1 MINDI
6 LNERAIKD
14 SNKIFITYKKQKI
27 SYARFNYMVNNL
39 YNSLNTKACEYV
51 GLQINDKL
59 KLLIAIIAL
68 NRKKSIPV
76 VYPNYSNIDEYINTT
91 KISVSIK
98 DFEVME
104 QNNDL
109 KSKYVYHESDTQV
122 VIFTSGSSGVPK
134 PCELTYSNFYES
146 AKMWDKI
153 LGFHHRD
160 VYLNHMPLTHVSGMC
175 IFFRSL
181 YYNFE
186 MILDYFKID
195 TFIKHYQRIS
205 LVSMVPAMIKA
216 LHHNYPDIRPKGM
229 KAVVV
234 GGDNINMTLLQII
247 KTKKIP
253 AYISYGLTESCS
265 GIAGAWIDEFSH
277 NLVYNAHPNVAIR
290 SSGKALTITSST
302 IIKKYF
308 NLDKPL
314 NNKLITSDCIEVVE
328 KNKFKFIKRLDDIVI
343 SGGENIS
350 LQYIKKHLLKYD
362 GINSCDIEIMQ
373 HSHWGRA
380 IHAILSVNKNI
391 DKQKFYKRLKQ
402 TLPNHMIPKKITM
415 R

>member
-6 LNERAIKD
+6 LNERATKD
-14 SNKIFITYKKQKI
+14 PDRIFITYKKQKI
-27 SYARFNYMVNNL
+27 SYARFNYMVNNF
-39 YNSLNTKACEYV
+39 YRSLNTKAYEYV
-51 GLQINDKL
+51 GLQIKDKL

-68 NRKKSIPV
+68 NRKKTIPI
-76 VYPNYSNIDEYINTT
+76 VYPNYPNIDEYINTT
-91 KISVSIK
+91 KISVLIK
-98 DFEVME
+98 DFEVIE
-104 QNNDL
+104 KKNDL
-109 KSKYVYHESDTQV
+109 TNNYIYQENETQIV
-122 VIFTSGSSGVPK
+122 MFTSGSSGAPK
-134 PCELTYSNFYES
+134 PCELTYGNFYES

-153 LGFHHRD
+153 LGFQDKD

-175 IFFRSL
+175 VFFRSL
-181 YYNFE
+181 YYSFE
-186 MILDYFKID
+186 MILDYFTID
-195 TFIKHYQRIS
+195 TYVKHSQRIS

-216 LHHNYPDIRPKGM
+216 LHQNYPDERPKKM

-234 GGDNINMTLLQII
+234 SGDDIDMPLLQII

-265 GIAGAWIDEFSH
+265 GIAGAWIDDFS
-277 NLVYNAHPNVAIR
+277 YNSAYKAHPNVVIGL
-290 SSGKALTITSST
+290 SGKALTIVSPT

-308 NLDKPL
+308 NLDKLL
-314 NNKLITSDCIEVVE
+314 NKRFVTSDCIEIVE
-328 KNKFKFIKRLDDIVI
+328 KNKFKFTKRLDDIVI

-362 GINSCDIEIMQ
+362 GIKSCDIEIMK
-373 HSHWGRA
+373 HNRWGLA
-380 IHAILSVNKNI
+380 IHVILSANKNI
-391 DKQKFYKRLKQ
+391 DKQKFYKKLKQ

>member
-14 SNKIFITYKKQKI
+14 PDKIFITYKKQKI
-27 SYARFNYMVNNL
+27 SYARFNDMVNSL
-39 YNSLNTKACEYV
+39 CNSLNTKACEYV
-51 GLQINDKL
+51 GLQIKDKL

-68 NRKKSIPV
+68 NRKKSIPII
-76 VYPNYSNIDEYINTT
+76 YPNYPNIDEHINTT

-109 KSKYVYHESDTQV
+109 KSKYVYHENDTQIV
-122 VIFTSGSSGVPK
+122 MFTSGSSGVPK

-153 LGFHHRD
+153 LGFHHSD

-186 MILDYFKID
+186 MILDCFKTD
-195 TFIKHYQRIS
+195 AYIKHYQRIS

-216 LHHNYPDIRPKGM
+216 LHHHYPEKRPKGM

-234 GGDNINMTLLQII
+234 GGDYIDMTLLQII

-277 NLVYNAHPNVAIR
+277 NLVYNAHPGVVIG
-290 SSGKALTITSST
+290 SSGKALTIASST

-314 NNKLITSDCIEVVE
+314 NNKLITSDCIEEVE
-328 KNKFKFIKRLDDIVI
+328 KNKFKFTKRLDDIVI
-343 SGGENIS
+343 LGGENIS

-373 HSHWGRA
+373 HNRWGQA
-380 IHAILSVNKNI
+380 IHAVLSVNKNI

-402 TLPNHMIPKKITM
+402 MLPNHMIPKKITM

>member
-6 LNERAIKD
+6 LNERAIKYPD
-14 SNKIFITYKKQKI
+14 KIFITYKKQKI
-27 SYARFNYMVNNL
+27 SYARFNYMVNGL
-39 YNSLNTKACEYV
+39 YNSLNTKACAYI

-59 KLLIAIIAL
+59 KLLIALVAL
-68 NRKKSIPV
+68 NRKKSIPII
-76 VYPNYSNIDEYINTT
+76 YPNYPNIDEYINTT
-91 KISVSIK
+91 KTPVSIK
-98 DFEVME
+98 DFQVRE
-104 QNNDL
+104 QKNDL
-109 KSKYVYHESDTQV
+109 KSKYIYRDNDTQIV
-122 VIFTSGSSGVPK
+122 MFTSGSSGVPK

-153 LGFHHRD
+153 LGFEHSD

-186 MILDYFKID
+186 MILDDFKID
-195 TFIKHYQRIS
+195 SYIKHAQRVS
-205 LVSMVPAMIKA
+205 LVSMVPAMIKR
-216 LHHNYPDIRPKGM
+216 LQHNYPDMRSRGM
-229 KAVVV
+229 KAVVI
-234 GGDNINMTLLQII
+234 GGDDIDMTLLQTI

-253 AYISYGLTESCS
+253 GYVSYGLTESCS
-265 GIAGAWIDEFSH
+265 GIAGAWIEDFSN
-277 NLVYNAHPNVAIR
+277 NLVYNAHPGVAIGL
-290 SSGKALTITSST
+290 SGKALTIVSPT

-314 NNKLITSDCIEVVE
+314 NKKLITSDCIEVVE
-328 KNKFKFIKRLDDIVI
+328 KNKFKFTKRLDDIVI

-350 LQYIKKHLLKYD
+350 LKYIKKHLLKYD
-362 GINSCDIEIMQ
+362 DINSCDIEVMQ
-373 HSHWGRA
+373 HNRWGQA

-402 TLPNHMIPKKITM
+402 ALPNHMIPKKITM